1 MSCIGSSP
9 KIITPKEGG
18 QMKRIKDLRKDGFT
32 IVELLIVIVV
42 IGILAGLVFV
52 QFNNVQGRGRDAE
65 RKADIRLIESK
76 LAEFRADE
84 SAYPAALSDLTDTPA
99 DALAGPVAGETYTY
113 VPTPTGCTTAA
124 NDCTGYTLSTSN
136 MEKEDNPYE
145 RTQ

>member
-1 MSCIGSSP
+1 
-9 KIITPKEGG
+9 
-18 QMKRIKDLRKDGFT
+18 MKRIKDLRKDGFT

-52 QFNNVQGRGRDAE
+52 QFNNVQGRARDSE

-76 LAEFRADE
+76 LAEHRADS

-99 DALAGPVAGETYTY
+99 DALAGPTSGETYTY
-113 VPTPTGCTTAA
+113 VATPSGCTTAA
-124 NDCTGYTLSTSN
+124 NDCIGYTLSSSN
-136 MEKEDNPYE
+136 MEKETNPYE